1 MKKIFI
7 LLCVLC
13 ALSSCKKDW
22 ICTVEWDMKTGWAGN
37 YSHFTHNEE
46 ILNSSQSEAEMR
58 CNEVYLQKQLDVN
71 QAFSPTNGTYSVH

>member
-1 MKKIFI
+1 
-7 LLCVLC
+7 
-13 ALSSCKKDW
+13 
-22 ICTVEWDMKTGWAGN
+22 MKTGWAGN